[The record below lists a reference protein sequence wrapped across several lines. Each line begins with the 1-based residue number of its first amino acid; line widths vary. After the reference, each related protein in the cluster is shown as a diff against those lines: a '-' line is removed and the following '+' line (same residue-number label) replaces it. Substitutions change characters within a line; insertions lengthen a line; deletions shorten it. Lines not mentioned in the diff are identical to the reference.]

1 MGMMSD
7 AAGAWLTDGQLQPV
21 SIVQVELQPSPDS
34 VLPSSHCSCGNF
46 RPSPHT
52 AVHVPPL
59 QRGSTPH
66 QGEQPSYGLRL
77 PSSHCSKP
85 CTRRSPHT
93 SVEEHGAPGTWHTKN
108 GSRRHVELQPSPPMP
123 LPSSHCS
130 PSPAWITPSPQ

>member
-1 MGMMSD
+1 MGMTSD

-52 AVHVPPL
+52 AGHVAP
-59 QRGSTPH
+59 
-66 QGEQPSYGLRL
+66 QPSPGTLL
-77 PSSHCSKP
+77 PSSHVSLP